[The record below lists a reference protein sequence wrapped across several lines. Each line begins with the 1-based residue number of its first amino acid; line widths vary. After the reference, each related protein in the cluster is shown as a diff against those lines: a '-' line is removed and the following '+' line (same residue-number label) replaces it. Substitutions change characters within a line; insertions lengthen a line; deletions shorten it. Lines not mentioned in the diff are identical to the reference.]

1 MKRLL
6 SKPSRPAPV
15 LAVAAAAFAL
25 AAFTVP
31 ARAEGGA
38 FDADAFFGSSP
49 APEASAQAPVGGE
62 GGVPF
67 AFAPAPGSQ
76 GGLSLRGEASA
87 SAAAAVL
94 SPFDPEARTADY
106 YGSSAARIDA
116 IGGDRNAAKFE
127 ASVSIEAFFGAAADQ
142 AEALPAAGL
151 LAARPSPEGPALA
164 LGLEKLFVSVHTP
177 LVDLAAGRMII
188 NYGRGTALSPVDLFA
203 TVGLAGTEL
212 KRSPNDAARARI
224 PYGPFSGLDL
234 VSTLQPGPADGV
246 AGARHYG
253 YLAGVDYG
261 LSAFRD
267 GRGSGALVAGFDAK
281 FDLGPGWSF
290 EAVARLPWESG
301 APSTDGAGYSLML
314 GADYSIGGKLF
325 LDAELEWNLG
335 ELGMTSAGSYGAQAG
350 QGEPPRLR
358 GFGSVSLKI
367 DELSTVDLRALVDSS
382 GAYQL
387 GLAAARSVA
396 SGARVILFAQLAE
409 SGAAPQLLTVGA
421 SLSVAF

>member
-6 SKPSRPAPV
+6 SIPSRQAPF
-15 LAVAAAAFAL
+15 LAFAAAAFVL
-25 AAFTVP
+25 SAFAVP
-31 ARAEGGA
+31 ATAEGGA

-49 APEASAQAPVGGE
+49 APEAAVQAPGDSAGGA
-62 GGVPF
+62 PS
-67 AFAPAPGSQ
+67 AFAPATGSQ

-87 SAAAAVL
+87 SAGVGIRAPLDA
-94 SPFDPEARTADY
+94 DARTAQY
-106 YGSSAARIDA
+106 FGSSAARLDA

-127 ASVSIEAFFGAAADQ
+127 ASVSIEALYGAAADM
-142 AEALPAAGL
+142 AAMLPAAGF

-177 LVDLAAGRMII
+177 LVDIAAGRMII
-188 NYGRGTALSPVDLFA
+188 NYGRGSALSPVDLFA

-224 PYGPFSGLDL
+224 PFGPFSGLDL
-234 VSTLQPGPADGV
+234 VSTLHPGPAEGV

-253 YLAGVDYG
+253 YRAGVDYG

-281 FDLGPGWSF
+281 FDLGPGWSL
-290 EAVARLPWESG
+290 EAVARLPWESS
-301 APSTDGAGYSLML
+301 APTLDDAGYSLML

-335 ELGMTSAGSYGAQAG
+335 ELGMTAAG

-358 GFGSVSLKI
+358 GFGSVSIKI
-367 DELSTVDLRALVDSS
+367 DELSTVDLRALVDS
-382 GAYQL
+382 GGGYQL
-387 GLAAARSVA
+387 GLAFARSVA
-396 SGARVILFAQLAE
+396 NGARAILFAQLTE
-409 SGAAPQLLTVGA
+409 SAPAPQLLAVGA

>member
-6 SKPSRPAPV
+6 SMPSRPTPA
-15 LAVAAAAFAL
+15 LAFAAAAFAL
-25 AAFTVP
+25 AAFTAP
-31 ARAEGGA
+31 SYAEGGA

-49 APEASAQAPVGGE
+49 APEAPAQAPVGGE
-62 GGVPF
+62 AGAPF
-67 AFAPAPGSQ
+67 AFAPATGSQ

-94 SPFDPEARTADY
+94 SPFDSDARAARFAA
-106 YGSSAARIDA
+106 SSAARIDA

-127 ASVSIEAFFGAAADQ
+127 ASVSVEAFYGAAADQ
-142 AEALPAAGL
+142 AAMLPAAGL
-151 LAARPSPEGPALA
+151 LAARPSPDGPALA

-177 LVDLAAGRMII
+177 FVDIAAGRMII
-188 NYGRGTALSPVDLFA
+188 NYGRGSALSPVDLFA

-212 KRSPNDAARARI
+212 KRSPDDAARARI
-224 PYGPFSGLDL
+224 PFGPFSGLDL
-234 VSTLQPGPADGV
+234 VSTLHPGPADGA

-267 GRGSGALVAGFDAK
+267 GRGPGALVAGFDAK
-281 FDLGPGWSF
+281 FDLGPGWSL
-290 EAVARLPWESG
+290 EAVARLPWESS
-301 APSTDGAGYSLML
+301 APTLDGAGYSLML
-314 GADYSIGGKLF
+314 GADYSIGGKLI

-335 ELGMTSAGSYGAQAG
+335 ELGMTAAAG

-367 DELSTVDLRALVDSS
+367 DELSTVDLRALVDS
-382 GAYQL
+382 GGGYQL

-396 SGARVILFAQLAE
+396 AGARAILFAQLVE
-409 SGAAPQLLTVGA
+409 SAPAPQLLTVGA

>member
-6 SKPSRPAPV
+6 TIPSRPAPI

-25 AAFTVP
+25 AAFT
-31 ARAEGGA
+31 AQANAEGGA

-62 GGVPF
+62 AGVPF
-67 AFAPAPGSQ
+67 AFAPATVSQ

-87 SAAAAVL
+87 SAGVAILA
-94 SPFDPEARTADY
+94 PFDADARTAHY
-106 YGSSAARIDA
+106 LGSSAARLDA

-127 ASVSIEAFFGAAADQ
+127 ASVSVEALYGVAADM
-142 AEALPAAGL
+142 AAMLPAAGL
-151 LAARPSPEGPALA
+151 LAARPSPEGPVLA

-177 LVDLAAGRMII
+177 FVDIAAGRMII
-188 NYGRGTALSPVDLFA
+188 NYGRGSALSPLDLFA
-203 TVGLAGTEL
+203 TVGLSGTEL

-224 PYGPFSGLDL
+224 PFGPFSGLDL
-234 VSTLQPGPADGV
+234 VSTLHPGPAEGV

-253 YLAGVDYG
+253 YRAGLDYG

-281 FDLGPGWSF
+281 FDLGPGWSL
-290 EAVARLPWESG
+290 EAVARLPWESS
-301 APSTDGAGYSLML
+301 APTLDGAGFSLML
-314 GADYSIGGKLF
+314 GADYSLGGKLF
-325 LDAELEWNLG
+325 LDAELEWSLG

-358 GFGSVSLKI
+358 GFGSVSIKI

-387 GLAAARSVA
+387 GLAFARSVA
-396 SGARVILFAQLAE
+396 TGARAILFAQLAE
-409 SGAAPQLLTVGA
+409 SAPDPQRLAVGA

>member
-1 MKRLL
+1 MKGLL
-6 SKPSRPAPV
+6 SIVSRPAPI
-15 LAVAAAAFAL
+15 LAAAAAAFAL

-31 ARAEGGA
+31 ASAEGGA
-38 FDADAFFGSSP
+38 FDADAFFGASP
-49 APEASAQAPVGGE
+49 APETPTQAPGDGGDGAPIASA
-62 GGVPF
+62 
-67 AFAPAPGSQ
+67 PAAGNQ

-87 SAAAAVL
+87 SAAAAVPE
-94 SPFDPEARTADY
+94 PFDPDARTAHY
-106 YGSSAARIDA
+106 FGSSAARIDA
-116 IGGDRNAAKFE
+116 IGGDRNGAKFE
-127 ASVSIEAFFGAAADQ
+127 ASVSIEAFYGAAADK
-142 AEALPAAGL
+142 AAMLPAAGL
-151 LAARPSPEGPALA
+151 LAARPSPGGPVLA

-177 LVDLAAGRMII
+177 LVDIAAGRMII

-212 KRSPNDAARARI
+212 KRRPNDAARARI
-224 PYGPFSGLDL
+224 PFGPFSGLDL
-234 VSTLQPGPADGV
+234 VSTLHPGPSEGV

-281 FDLGPGWSF
+281 FDLGPGWSL
-290 EAVARLPWESG
+290 EAVARLPWESSVPTL
-301 APSTDGAGYSLML
+301 AGAGYSLML
-314 GADYSIGGKLF
+314 GADYSLGGKLF
-325 LDAELEWNLG
+325 LDAELAWNLG
-335 ELGMTSAGSYGAQAG
+335 ELGMAAAGSYGAPAG

-367 DELSTVDLRALVDSS
+367 DELSTVDIRVLVDSG

-396 SGARVILFAQLAE
+396 TGARAILLAQLAE
-409 SGAAPQLLTVGA
+409 SDAAPQLLTVGA